1 MQAIP
6 WWGLNVIKNIPATL
20 SLFTSASTLI
30 CCALPA
36 VIVTVAGGA
45 ALAGLVSNYPQ
56 LIWLSEHKVWL
67 FSIAG
72 MMLLAAGFIQYKNR
86 NAPCP
91 IDVDA
96 ATACMRLR
104 LINAIIFWISV
115 LMYLTGFTFA
125 FVAPYF
131 I

>member
-1 MQAIP
+1 MPAIP
-6 WWGLNVIKNIPATL
+6 LWGLNVIKNIPATL

-72 MMLLAAGFIQYKNR
+72 IMLLAAGFTQYKNR

-91 IDVDA
+91 IDANA
-96 ATACMRLR
+96 AKACMRLR
-104 LINAIIFWISV
+104 LINAVIFWVSV
-115 LMYLTGFTFA
+115 LMYLTGFSFA
-125 FVAPYF
+125 FIAPYF